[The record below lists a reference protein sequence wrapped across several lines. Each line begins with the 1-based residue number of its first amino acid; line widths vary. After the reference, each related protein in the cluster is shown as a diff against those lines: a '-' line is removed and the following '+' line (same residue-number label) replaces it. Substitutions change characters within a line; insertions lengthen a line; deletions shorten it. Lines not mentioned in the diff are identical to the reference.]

1 MSATRTPT
9 HRTVSVL
16 LVDRAGRVLLQQRDA
31 HPAVAPLKWTT
42 LGGQIEAGETPEQA
56 AHREVM
62 EEAGLSI
69 TRPLVQFRHDVFVPT
84 ELPGALVEWYGFC
97 AATDATQADV
107 ILGEGLQIRFI
118 APEDALALDFFPFLA
133 PVLREFLASPEYR
146 ACVASFDTD
155 GA

>member
-1 MSATRTPT
+1 MSATQTPT

-16 LVDRAGRVLLQQRDA
+16 LIDRAGRVLLQQRDTR
-31 HPAVAPLKWTT
+31 PAIAPLKWTT
-42 LGGQIEAGETPEQA
+42 LGGQIEAGETPEDA

-62 EEAGLSI
+62 EEAGLAI
-69 TRPLVQFRHDVFVPT
+69 TRPLVQFRH
-84 ELPGALVEWYGFC
+84 ELFAPPEAPGALVEWFGFC
-97 AATDATQADV
+97 AATDATQGEV
-107 ILGEGLQIRFI
+107 VLGEGLQICFI

-146 ACVASFDTD
+146 ACVASFDAN